1 MTAPARSYRM
11 KTRADGVART
21 RERLT
26 EVAREHF
33 VERPYDEVTLAE
45 IAREAQVSQQTLLNH
60 FSSKEGLLLAL
71 AEGFA
76 ADIDALRGDPKP
88 GDVQAAVRGL
98 MRQYERYGDANVRL
112 AMLAERIAPVGQF
125 IDQARTSHLA
135 WIERVFGDQLPTEQ
149 TARRRAT
156 AQVYAATDVFTW
168 RLLRRELKHSRA
180 DASAVMQSMVRAAVG
195 PAD

>member
-11 KTRADGVART
+11 SARADGVVRT
-21 RERLT
+21 RERLMA
-26 EVAREHF
+26 VAREHF

-45 IAREAQVSQQTLLNH
+45 IAREAGVSQQTLLNH
-60 FSSKEGLLLAL
+60 FASKEGLLLAL

-76 ADIDALRGDPKP
+76 AEIGALRGDPRP

-112 AMLAERIAPVGQF
+112 AMVADRIDAVGQF
-125 IDQARTSHLA
+125 IEQARTSHLG

-180 DASAVMQSMVRAAVG
+180 DVSAVVQSMVRAALG